1 MTTVH
6 IDVGWGWV
14 GERNSPTTLM
24 RTYDA
29 GNISV
34 NTLAI
39 ITVVTSTS
47 SKHPFFILNNA
58 YLLLNNK

>member
-1 MTTVH
+1 VH
-6 IDVGWGWV
+6 IDVGWGWF
-14 GERNSPTTLM
+14 GERNSLTTLM

-47 SKHPFFILNNA
+47 NKHPFFILNNKC
-58 YLLLNNK
+58 NFMG